1 MQRTYTVPRSPLNVV
16 VITAM
21 LFVAIFL
28 GGVAGYV
35 ARSLQVEM
43 SVPSTISK
51 IAAPFVDPV
60 TGYLAG
66 SADDQRLLA
75 TLKEA
80 GYEGGGTVV
89 RATIDPLTGH
99 SSGSAE
105 DQRILQMLRQSGYE
119 GGGTIVKRG
128 YALSKQ

>member
-21 LFVAIFL
+21 LFLAIFL

-35 ARSLQVEM
+35 ARSLQVDM
-43 SVPSTISK
+43 RVPSTISK
-51 IAAPFVDPV
+51 IAAPSVDPV

-66 SADDQRLLA
+66 SPDDQRLLA
-75 TLKEA
+75 TLKEE

-89 RATIDPLTGH
+89 RATIDPLTGYP
-99 SSGSAE
+99 SGSAE

-128 YALSKQ
+128 